1 MTRLDSLCYSLI
13 AFLVAA
19 VGCDVVVEPR
29 SGAPEP
35 FGIIETY
42 HPYMSRATKLLLGG
56 DVRIW
61 VRRGEN
67 VAASQDATRGSFLRA
82 NDALDRFCQ
91 DTGWHN

>member
-35 FGIIETY
+35 FDIIETTI
-42 HPYMSRATKLLLGG
+42 P
-56 DVRIW
+56 
-61 VRRGEN
+61 
-67 VAASQDATRGSFLRA
+67 SFRLR
-82 NDALDRFCQ
+82 
-91 DTGWHN
+91 